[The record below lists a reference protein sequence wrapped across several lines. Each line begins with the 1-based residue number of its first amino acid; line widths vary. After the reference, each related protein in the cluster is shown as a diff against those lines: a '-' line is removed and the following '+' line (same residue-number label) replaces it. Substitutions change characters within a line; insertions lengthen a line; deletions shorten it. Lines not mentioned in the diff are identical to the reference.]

1 MADEDNILT
10 PVRYL
15 RVFRTRRVRRY
26 TLTISS
32 SLGSRPTAST
42 RPVRL
47 ALTFPP
53 QTLSAIPHEPTIL
66 LRSRWWLECRRGW
79 YVARCCCRAL
89 SAWKVWVFNHTPPG
103 EFVLCLVI
111 STLANRLQP
120 SNPQP
125 FDFRHRSKDW

>member
-32 SLGSRPTAST
+32 SLGSRPTAPI

-47 ALTFPP
+47 ALTFSP

-66 LRSRWWLECRRGW
+66 LRSRW
-79 YVARCCCRAL
+79 
-89 SAWKVWVFNHTPPG
+89 
-103 EFVLCLVI
+103 
-111 STLANRLQP
+111 
-120 SNPQP
+120 
-125 FDFRHRSKDW
+125 